1 MQLKN
6 KNLGLTLIELLVV
19 LTIIALV
26 GAVVGPRVL
35 NTLGGAQTKTT
46 KLQID
51 DFGAALDL
59 FYLDTG
65 RYPSSGEGLQAL
77 VAAPAGSEDWNGPY
91 LKKKRMPRD
100 PWQQDYIYVSP
111 GTHNTNEFDLSSYGP
126 DEVESDDDITN
137 WGLLEDN

>member
-1 MQLKN
+1 MQMKN

-35 NTLGGAQTKTT
+35 SQLGGAQTKTT

-91 LKKKRMPRD
+91 LKKSELPKD
-100 PWQQDYIYVSP
+100 PWKYEFHYQSP
-111 GTHNTNEFDLSSYGP
+111 GEHGEYDLYSYGKDGAP
-126 DEVESDDDITN
+126 GGDDENSDIVS
-137 WGLLEDN
+137 WE